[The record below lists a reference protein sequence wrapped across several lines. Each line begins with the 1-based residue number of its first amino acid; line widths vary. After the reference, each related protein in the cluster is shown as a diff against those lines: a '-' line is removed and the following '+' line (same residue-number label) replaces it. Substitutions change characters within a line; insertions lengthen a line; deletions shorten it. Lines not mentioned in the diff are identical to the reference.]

1 MLRFAQILQ
10 LVVSILIT
18 LLVLMQTKGKGLSSF
33 LGGSGGFYSTRRG
46 LEKIIFMVTIVLGV
60 LLTANSLFII
70 YLS

>member
-1 MLRFAQILQ
+1 MLKIAQILQ
-10 LVVSILIT
+10 LVVSIVLT

-33 LGGSGGFYSTRRG
+33 LGGDSGFYSTRRG
-46 LEKIIFMVTIVLGV
+46 LEKVIFIITIILGV

>member
-10 LVVSILIT
+10 LIVSVIIT

-33 LGGSGGFYSTRRG
+33 LGGDGGFYSTRRG
-46 LEKIIFMVTIVLGV
+46 LEKIIFVVTIILGI
-60 LLTANSLFII
+60 LLTANSLFMI